1 MLRFDVVQLAFKQ
14 RICAWSAVAWRAGEQ
29 EVGVLRE
36 QQLELSEDEKQE
48 QEQQQQEEQ
57 LHHQAEEQEVRQQA
71 ASGGGS
77 PQGEAGGGG
86 DGASGQPGWRAL
98 LSGGAMAS
106 GGAAPWS
113 LTGAAE
119 FAAVSVAFAAGA
131 KMLYNYYSG
140 GAPEKTFSYVPF
152 SDRYD
157 DESEVVAVDCT
168 HPRLPT
174 LSHQR
179 GSRNPGGGGGLR
191 RSDTSTGLVLNA
203 LATGPWKRDVWAVCQ
218 RSFVTT
224 NHFDVD
230 SFLAVWCYINRAEAV
245 AHEGGELGGPV
256 GRMAV

>member
-1 MLRFDVVQLAFKQ
+1 VETPALPAAAAARHTTLAC
-14 RICAWSAVAWRAGEQ
+14 RPAAAWRAGEQ

-140 GAPEKTFSYVPF
+140 GERSMRIAVIFS
-152 SDRYD
+152 
-157 DESEVVAVDCT
+157 
-168 HPRLPT
+168 
-174 LSHQR
+174 
-179 GSRNPGGGGGLR
+179 LR
-191 RSDTSTGLVLNA
+191 CGMDA
-203 LATGPWKRDVWAVCQ
+203 KC
-218 RSFVTT
+218 
-224 NHFDVD
+224 
-230 SFLAVWCYINRAEAV
+230 
-245 AHEGGELGGPV
+245 
-256 GRMAV
+256 